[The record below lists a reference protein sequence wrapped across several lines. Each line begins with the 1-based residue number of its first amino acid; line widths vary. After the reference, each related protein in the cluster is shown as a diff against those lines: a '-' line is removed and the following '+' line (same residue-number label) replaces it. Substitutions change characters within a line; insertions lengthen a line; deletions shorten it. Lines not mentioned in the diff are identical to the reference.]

1 MTTQTPTESAQAAA
15 MTRLI
20 LETFRLNGALLTAG
34 DALVADIG
42 LTSARWQ
49 VMGGIAL
56 KPDPR
61 PVAWI
66 ADDMGLSR
74 QAVQRIVNDLQ
85 KAGLVELRPNPR
97 HARAKLVALT
107 EAGARVLDQAA
118 QRQVLW
124 VEALAQGLTE
134 AQITAAAN
142 LTATIADRLQG
153 S

>member
-1 MTTQTPTESAQAAA
+1 MTTQTPTESTQAAA

-20 LETFRLNGALLTAG
+20 LEVFRLNGALLAAS

-85 KAGLVELRPNPR
+85 KAGLVELRPNPH

-107 EAGARVLDQAA
+107 ETGAQVLDQAA
-118 QRQVLW
+118 QRQVIW
-124 VEALAQGLTE
+124 AEALVQGLAE
-134 AQITAAAN
+134 GQITAAAD
-142 LTATIADRLQG
+142 LTAAIADRLQG